1 MDCCI
6 IDKSSVGLP
15 GLVREMRERILEL
28 EKVVFANRDD
38 DNISLPSV
46 EIPDVLPEYITTKH
60 RDEKSEDLEFL
71 DQLLEKL
78 TDIKDQSSLL
88 HLELQSIEQM
98 DRIEDPISDDV
109 SICTENTEAAQELID
124 KNPNV
129 VIMPDCS
136 NCKACLKSKAKEIK
150 KEKKVKEKERRA
162 HLKQLKINEREVLL
176 IEQKELQHK
185 LSEFRS
191 QIDKM
196 SELSEKQKIELVK
209 KI

>member
-1 MDCCI
+1 MDYCV
-6 IDKSSVGLP
+6 IDKSSKGLP
-15 GLVREMRERILEL
+15 GLVREMRDRIIEL

-38 DNISLPSV
+38 DISLPDCQ
-46 EIPDVLPEYITTKH
+46 IPDDLPEYITTKP
-60 RDEKSEDLEFL
+60 RDDKSEDLQFL
-71 DQLLEKL
+71 DQLLDKL

-98 DRIEDPISDDV
+98 DIIDQEQISDEISV
-109 SICTENTEAAQELID
+109 CTENTDAAQELID
-124 KNPNV
+124 KNPDV
-129 VIMPDCS
+129 VVLPCD
-136 NCKACLKSKAKEIK
+136 NCKSCMKDKAKKIK
-150 KEKKVKEKERRA
+150 KEKKQKEKERRA
-162 HLKQLKINEREVLL
+162 HLKQLKMNEREVLL

-185 LSEFRS
+185 LSEFRT

>member
-1 MDCCI
+1 MDCCV
-6 IDKSSVGLP
+6 IDKSSTGLP
-15 GLVREMRERILEL
+15 GLVRDMRERILEL

-38 DNISLPSV
+38 DISLPDCH
-46 EIPDVLPEYITTKH
+46 IPDDLPEYIVTKQ
-60 RDEKSEDLEFL
+60 RDEKSEDLQFL
-71 DQLLEKL
+71 DQLLDKL

-109 SICTENTEAAQELID
+109 SICTENTDAAQELID
-124 KNPNV
+124 KNPDV
-129 VIMPDCS
+129 VTMPDCS

-150 KEKKVKEKERRA
+150 KEKKAKEKERRA

>member
-1 MDCCI
+1 MDFV
-6 IDKSSVGLP
+6 IDESAVQMP
-15 GLVREMRERILEL
+15 GLIRELRKRVIEL

-38 DNISLPSV
+38 DVSLPDCQ
-46 EIPDVLPEYITTKH
+46 IPDDLPEYITTKP
-60 RDEKSEDLEFL
+60 RDDKSEDLQFL
-71 DQLLEKL
+71 DQLLDKL

-98 DRIEDPISDDV
+98 DKVDDHVSDDEL
-109 SICTENTEAAQELID
+109 SICTENTDACQELID
-124 KNPNV
+124 KNPDV
-129 VIMPDCS
+129 VTMPDCS
-136 NCKACLKSKAKEIK
+136 NCKACLKAKAKEIK
-150 KEKKVKEKERRA
+150 KDKKAKEKERRA
-162 HLKQLKINEREVLL
+162 YLKQLKINEREVLL

-196 SELSEKQKIELVK
+196 SELSEKQKLELVK